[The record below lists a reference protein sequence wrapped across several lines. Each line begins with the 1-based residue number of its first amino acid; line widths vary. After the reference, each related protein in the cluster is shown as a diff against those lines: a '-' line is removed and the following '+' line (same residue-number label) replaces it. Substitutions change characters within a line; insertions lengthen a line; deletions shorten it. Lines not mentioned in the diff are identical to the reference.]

1 MGEVASG
8 QICPDTTVR
17 SVGRTCQH
25 SPSHGERPDLSGQV
39 CPASAAGFVRPALAG
54 EPVGFGRAIALPRRA
69 DKNVRPA
76 GNTARHR
83 RRIRGTPP
91 PPSGAG
97 LLPPWRDRNGRFS
110 PLKAVVL
117 AGCIAPALWIAW
129 RWYSEQLGAE
139 PVDAA
144 LHEVGRWS
152 VRFLLITLA
161 VTPFRRIGRWARLT
175 VVRRMLG
182 VTAFAYLALHFL
194 LYIVLQNLDLF
205 RVGKEIV
212 LRFYLTIGFVALL
225 GLAALTITSTDRM
238 IRRLG
243 RRWPQLHLLVYP
255 LTVLGLWH
263 DLLQAKR
270 NLNEATLMVGFFLW
284 LMGVRLLAKRSWG
297 LKPLPLLGL
306 GLATVALTVGFE
318 AAWYS
323 FATGLDGLRVAAA
336 NLTPEIAIRPV
347 HWLALAMLPPV
358 ALALLRRAP
367 EVTPVRAASPGR
379 NARPSA

>member
-1 MGEVASG
+1 M
-8 QICPDTTVR
+8 
-17 SVGRTCQH
+17 
-25 SPSHGERPDLSGQV
+25 
-39 CPASAAGFVRPALAG
+39 
-54 EPVGFGRAIALPRRA
+54 
-69 DKNVRPA
+69 
-76 GNTARHR
+76 
-83 RRIRGTPP
+83 
-91 PPSGAG
+91 
-97 LLPPWRDRNGRFS
+97 LPPWRDRSGRFS
-110 PLKAVVL
+110 VLKAGVL
-117 AGCIAPALWIAW
+117 AGCIAPALWVAW
-129 RWYSEQLGAE
+129 RGFSEQLGAE

-144 LHEVGRWS
+144 VHEIGRWA

-161 VTPFRRIGRWARLT
+161 VTPLRRIGRWARLSI
-175 VVRRMLG
+175 VRRMLG
-182 VTAFAYLALHFL
+182 VTAFAYLALHFV

-212 LRFYLTIGFVALL
+212 LRFYLTIGFVALI
-225 GLAALTITSTDRM
+225 GLAALAVTSTDRM

-243 RRWPQLHLLVYP
+243 RRWPQLHNLVYP

-306 GLATVALTVGFE
+306 GLATVALTIGFE

-336 NLTPEIAIRPV
+336 NLAPEIAIRPV
-347 HWLALAMLPPV
+347 HWLALSVLAPV
-358 ALALLRRAP
+358 ALAIIRRAP
-367 EVTPVRAASPGR
+367 AVTPEPAASPAR
-379 NARPSA
+379 SARPSA